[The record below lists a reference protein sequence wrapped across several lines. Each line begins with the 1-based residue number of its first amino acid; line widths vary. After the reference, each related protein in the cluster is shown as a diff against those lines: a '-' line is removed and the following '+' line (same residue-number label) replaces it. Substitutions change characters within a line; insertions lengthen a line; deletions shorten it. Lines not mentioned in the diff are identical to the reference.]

1 MKSILTKKL
10 GLVASVAALALCAVS
25 TANAAPIYS
34 AVSGVVN
41 VGGPGFGTLTE
52 TLNQSGLS
60 SGYTSG
66 VTNFNT
72 YMASNPTH
80 TLVFNGFE
88 WFSNQGTSSARVTY
102 NLGAL
107 RVIDAMALWNEE
119 SSGIGLLDLAYS
131 ADGINF
137 SSLLSGLTP
146 TNNPLNS
153 SYTADIFSFGA
164 VNMQYIQ
171 LDMSRCPQNDFPAC
185 SIGEV
190 AFRGGELSNVPE
202 PGSLALVALALA
214 GLGIRRRVNLA

>member
-10 GLVASVAALALCAVS
+10 GFVASVAALTLCAIS
-25 TANAAPIYS
+25 TASAAPIYS

-88 WFSNQGTSSARVTY
+88 LLNVFCF
-102 NLGAL
+102 L
-107 RVIDAMALWNEE
+107 E
-119 SSGIGLLDLAYS
+119 SQNHIE
-131 ADGINF
+131 NH
-137 SSLLSGLTP
+137 
-146 TNNPLNS
+146 
-153 SYTADIFSFGA
+153 SY
-164 VNMQYIQ
+164 Q
-171 LDMSRCPQNDFPAC
+171 
-185 SIGEV
+185 
-190 AFRGGELSNVPE
+190 
-202 PGSLALVALALA
+202 
-214 GLGIRRRVNLA
+214 